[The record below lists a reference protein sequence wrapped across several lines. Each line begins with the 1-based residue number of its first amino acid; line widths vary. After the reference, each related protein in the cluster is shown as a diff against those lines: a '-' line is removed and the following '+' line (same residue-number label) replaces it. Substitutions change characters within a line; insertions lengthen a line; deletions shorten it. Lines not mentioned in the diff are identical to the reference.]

1 MLEDSLVKTL
11 HLVKTPDSVGEW
23 SLNEGKDGEIE
34 EHGYVPW
41 SFSLN
46 FEAKNLVY
54 LFASERELDEEI
66 DEGEEDTFNTD
77 EERISAQL
85 EFDKRDS
92 LYLPISFFGA
102 EDKTARDIK
111 DFSLSI
117 YKRQS
122 KDKDLGEACYIWG
135 VPEYETEID
144 FRQHHQDDCLGIEL
158 YMEEEKFNELKSL
171 VISKSLAS
179 LDLRLKRVRG
189 IYAPWTPSIT
199 PDELKILTTH
209 IDIQTDDEKFKEELG
224 DILHPIREVKKWD
237 ISWSTKQ
244 DLTFPKSQN
253 DDEEEDW
260 FDAIGKDDE
269 EEKVETKEEYLLNKT
284 NRQLQQ
290 ITKILP
296 EAKKFAYG
304 VLILLALIAFA
315 LL

>member
-1 MLEDSLVKTL
+1 MLGDSLVKTL
-11 HLVKTPDSVGEW
+11 HLVKTPDSVEKW
-23 SLNEGKDGEIE
+23 TLNEGKDGEIE

-41 SFSLN
+41 SFSLR

-54 LFASERELDEEI
+54 VFTSERELDEEI

-102 EDKTARDIK
+102 GDKTERDIE
-111 DFSLSI
+111 DFSLNI

-269 EEKVETKEEYLLNKT
+269 EEKVETKEEYLLKKT

>member
-1 MLEDSLVKTL
+1 MLGDSLVKTL

-46 FEAKNLVY
+46 FEAKNLIY
-54 LFASERELDEEI
+54 LFTSERELDEEI
-66 DEGEEDTFNTD
+66 DEDEEDTFNTD

-102 EDKTARDIK
+102 EDKTERDIK
-111 DFSLSI
+111 DFSLNI

-158 YMEEEKFNELKSL
+158 YMEEENFNELKSL
-171 VISKSLAS
+171 VISKSLVS
-179 LDLRLKRVRG
+179 LD
-189 IYAPWTPSIT
+189 
-199 PDELKILTTH
+199 
-209 IDIQTDDEKFKEELG
+209 
-224 DILHPIREVKKWD
+224 
-237 ISWSTKQ
+237 
-244 DLTFPKSQN
+244 
-253 DDEEEDW
+253 
-260 FDAIGKDDE
+260 
-269 EEKVETKEEYLLNKT
+269 
-284 NRQLQQ
+284 
-290 ITKILP
+290 
-296 EAKKFAYG
+296 
-304 VLILLALIAFA
+304 
-315 LL
+315 